1 MFEIGQWV
9 MYGIH
14 GACRVSGTEKQLVNR
29 KRSEFLVLEPLSKAE
44 SKFYLPLGNPTAL
57 AKLKP
62 VLTGEE
68 LRALLSSPEVRE
80 EHWIDEESKRK
91 MYYKELITRGDRK
104 EILQTIHSLYC
115 YKAAQMEA
123 GKKVHL
129 CDDNFLRDAEKLMSS
144 EIALVLEMTME
155 QARDFLRT
163 EFAA

>member
-14 GACRVSGTEKQLVNR
+14 GVCRIAGTEKQLVNR

-62 VLTGEE
+62 VLSEEE

-80 EHWIDEESKRK
+80 DNWIDEESRRK

-104 EILQTIHSLYC
+104 EILQTIYALYR

-123 GKKVHL
+123 GKKFHI

-155 QARDFLRT
+155 QARDYLRT

>member
-1 MFEIGQWV
+1 MFEVGQWV

-14 GACRVSGTEKQLVNR
+14 GVCRVAGTEKQLVNR
-29 KRSEFLVLEPLSKAE
+29 KRAEFLVLEPLSKAE

-62 VLTGEE
+62 VLTVEE
-68 LRALLSSPEVRE
+68 LKALLGNPEVRE
-80 EHWIDEESKRK
+80 DHWIDEESRRK
-91 MYYKELITRGDRK
+91 MYYKELIARGDRK
-104 EILQTIHSLYC
+104 EILQTICSLYR

-123 GKKVHL
+123 GKKFHL

-144 EIALVLEMTME
+144 DIALVLEMTME
-155 QARDFLRT
+155 QARDYLRT

>member
-14 GACRVSGTEKQLVNR
+14 GVCRVAGTEKQMVNR
-29 KRSEFLVLEPLSKAE
+29 KRSEFLVLEPMSKAE
-44 SKFYLPLGNPTAL
+44 SKFYLPLANPTAL

-62 VLTGEE
+62 VLSAEE
-68 LRALLSSPEVRE
+68 LRTLLNSPEVRE
-80 EHWIDEESKRK
+80 DHWIEEESKRK
-91 MYYKELITRGDRK
+91 MYYKELIARGDRK
-104 EILQTIHSLYC
+104 DILQTIYALYR

-123 GKKVHL
+123 GKKFHL
-129 CDDNFLRDAEKLMSS
+129 CDENFLRDAEKLVST

-155 QARDFLRT
+155 QARDYLRT